1 MSSSD
6 AISWHR
12 KTTSSDHDQ
21 LDDQRL
27 QLITANMNRKIKKMK
42 IESRNDADSKPYKLV
57 RFHELPDYMKDNE
70 YILNYYRANWPL
82 KQALFSIFRW
92 HNETLNIWT
101 HLIGFVLFLGLTF
114 TKLMNLSSV
123 FDLIHIFSRSPS
135 SRSDDTSKLW
145 PFLVF
150 LSGSMFCL
158 LSSSICHL
166 FCCHSHPL
174 NTLLLRIDY
183 IGIVVMII
191 TSFFP
196 PIYYIF
202 QCSPHYQLIYL
213 STITIIGIFTVV
225 TVLSPAMSTN
235 KYRPFRALLF
245 GAMGGF
251 GFVPAVHA
259 VVVFWNEPFRNE
271 TLAYEMAMGFSYV
284 IGTVVYVTRVP
295 ERWRPGWFDLAG
307 QSHQIFH
314 ILVIIAALA
323 HYAAALVFLNYRSS
337 VGCGYG

>member
-1 MSSSD
+1 MFCLLCRYLI
-6 AISWHR
+6 A
-12 KTTSSDHDQ
+12 KTTE
-21 LDDQRL
+21 LL
-27 QLITANMNRKIKKMK
+27 Q
-42 IESRNDADSKPYKLV
+42 
-57 RFHELPDYMKDNE
+57 
-70 YILNYYRANWPL
+70 
-82 KQALFSIFRW
+82 
-92 HNETLNIWT
+92 
-101 HLIGFVLFLGLTF
+101 
-114 TKLMNLSSV
+114 
-123 FDLIHIFSRSPS
+123 
-135 SRSDDTSKLW
+135 DTSKLW

-150 LSGSMFCL
+150 LLGSMFCL

-166 FCCHSHPL
+166 FCCHSHAL

-202 QCSPHYQLIYL
+202 QCSPHYQLMYL
-213 STITIIGIFTVV
+213 SSITIIGIFTVV
-225 TVLSPAMSTN
+225 TVLSPAMLTN

-251 GFVPAVHA
+251 GLVPAVHA
-259 VVVFWNEPFRNE
+259 VIVCWNEPFRNE
-271 TLAYEMAMGFSYV
+271 TLAYETAMGFSYV

-314 ILVIIAALA
+314 VLVIIAALA
-323 HYAAALVFLNYRSS
+323 HYAAALVFLNHRSN
-337 VGCGYG
+337 VGCGNV